1 MLALFLY
8 YYLINVG
15 IGKIKMSSEKFY
27 IKKYSDRL
35 YGLDEDHKSAGFLV
49 IGDERACLIDTMF
62 GKEYSFED
70 IRKLTDKEIIVI
82 NTHGHADH
90 VLGNI
95 HFEKAYI
102 HKADQKIAIK
112 ACTTGKLLFPKRIF
126 KGKYAEFENI
136 AEGDSIDLG
145 GLELKIYDLPGHTP
159 GGIVVLCPQL
169 RVLFSGDGINHHLF
183 MWLKDSIPM
192 EEMVNNLKRLRPLMG
207 EADII
212 LHGHSMEQNDIS
224 LIDSLINGAEE
235 IIEGKT
241 ENDTVISFSGQK
253 VRKHAFEV
261 DANGTFNSDE
271 HFIFYPFR

>member
-1 MLALFLY
+1 
-8 YYLINVG
+8 
-15 IGKIKMSSEKFY
+15 MSSEKFY

-49 IGDERACLIDTMF
+49 IGDERACMIDTMF

-126 KGKYAEFENI
+126 NGKYAEFENI
-136 AEGDSIDLG
+136 A
-145 GLELKIYDLPGHTP
+145 
-159 GGIVVLCPQL
+159 
-169 RVLFSGDGINHHLF
+169 
-183 MWLKDSIPM
+183 
-192 EEMVNNLKRLRPLMG
+192 

-241 ENDTVISFSGQK
+241 ENDTVISISGHK
-253 VRKHAFEV
+253 VRKHAFKV

-271 HFIFYPFR
+271 HFIFYKYKGCRR